1 MCTPDRFL
9 TGWRY
14 EQAIKKIVAMAKL
27 PQKIKNQPRSDD
39 DFNVDR
45 T

>member
-14 EQAIKKIVAMAKL
+14 EQAIKMIVAMAKL
-27 PQKIKNQPRSDD
+27 PQEKKSTAVRDD
-39 DFNVDR
+39 DFNVGG